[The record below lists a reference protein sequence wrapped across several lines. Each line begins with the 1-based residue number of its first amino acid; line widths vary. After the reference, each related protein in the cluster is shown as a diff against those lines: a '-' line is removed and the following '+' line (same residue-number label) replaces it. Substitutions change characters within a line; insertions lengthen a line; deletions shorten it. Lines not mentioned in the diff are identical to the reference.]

1 MSWSSAVRCRSVLQL
16 VLPWSIHLV
25 HCNTVLYCTVLY
37 CAVLQL
43 VLPCSIHLVHCS
55 DVQIVTSA
63 RDIHCHVL
71 HHAVACLSSLHAFF
85 LYIDFLANSLWT
97 TNNRKEWG
105 MRQIATQ
112 VKLGSQ
118 AIQGPPLQHGSV
130 PLLHL
135 ALVTGSRAKQTV
147 ECRLT
152 LATGPDNA
160 DTRGTVNRSQELWR
174 RPATGWMP
182 VGAKTNSKNSLIFDL
197 FNALSQW
204 Q

>member
-16 VLPWSIHLV
+16 VLPW
-25 HCNTVLYCTVLY
+25 
-37 CAVLQL
+37 
-43 VLPCSIHLVHCS
+43 SIHLVHCS

-135 ALVTGSRAKQTV
+135 ALVAGSRAKQTV

-174 RPATGWMP
+174 RPAILKTGAR
-182 VGAKTNSKNSLIFDL
+182 V
-197 FNALSQW
+197 NAGWSENKF
-204 Q
+204 